1 MNKSKEY
8 SLPHHGLNKKQKS
21 KADSDLMK
29 ARLASLSKIGDK
41 EKIYADLISL
51 KFKLIEYINLGI
63 FSEYYQFSEFLNRY
77 INILNTSKR
86 KLATD
91 LSIHETQF
99 SRLVNNKENPGI
111 GILYRIEEHSNKI
124 IPASLLWKIVNMK
137 LADEI
142 EGNTTERRKQS
153 KLVKNKLK
161 LKSA

>member
-8 SLPHHGLNKKQKS
+8 SLPNHGLNKKQKS
-21 KADSDLMK
+21 KADNELMK
-29 ARLASLSKIGDK
+29 ARLASLTKIGNK

-63 FSEYYQFSEFLNRY
+63 FSEQYLFSEFLSKY
-77 INILNTSKR
+77 VNILNISKR
-86 KLATD
+86 KLAAD

-99 SRLVNNKENPGI
+99 SRIVNNKENPGI
-111 GILYRIEEHSNKI
+111 GILYRIEEHSNRI
-124 IPASLLWKIVNMK
+124 IPATLLWKIVNMK
-137 LADEI
+137 LAKEI
-142 EGNTTERRKQS
+142 ESNIVERRKQS